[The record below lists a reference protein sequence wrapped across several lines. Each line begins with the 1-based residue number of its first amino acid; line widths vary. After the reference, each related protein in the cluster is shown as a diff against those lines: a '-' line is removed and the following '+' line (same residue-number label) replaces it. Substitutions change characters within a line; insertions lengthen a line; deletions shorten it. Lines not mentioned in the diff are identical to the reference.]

1 MTGRARIFHNIRH
14 TGNHQNSDLN
24 SKMTTIQ
31 LPSSMLIQNACPSN
45 RITVA
50 PQIACGPTR
59 LCFSLARRS
68 RPSLKQ
74 HVSVTLPLR
83 CSPMH
88 PLSSQS
94 VNKSSR
100 NKPSKALE
108 QQRTFVEQSPQSHGS
123 AASSHAAT
131 SHCIIVHLC
140 ILSMDAFICLIP
152 SALLAIPRN
161 TERPKKALWF
171 ELFS

>member
-88 PLSSQS
+88 PLSSRS

-100 NKPSKALE
+100 NKPQGIGTTE
-108 QQRTFVEQSPQSHGS
+108 NFVEQSPQSHGS
-123 AASSHAAT
+123 VQT
-131 SHCIIVHLC
+131 ELGLDLPMFC
-140 ILSMDAFICLIP
+140 AF
-152 SALLAIPRN
+152 N
-161 TERPKKALWF
+161 T
-171 ELFS
+171 

>member
-108 QQRTFVEQSPQSHGS
+108 QQRT
-123 AASSHAAT
+123 
-131 SHCIIVHLC
+131 L
-140 ILSMDAFICLIP
+140 LS
-152 SALLAIPRN
+152 
-161 TERPKKALWF
+161 KALSHMV
-171 ELFS
+171 LFRQNWDWICPCFVLLTHDFWLVHTVSGNHQ